1 VDEREVVMD
10 TAFQGIFQDKPV
22 LVTGHTGFK
31 GSWLSIWLNELGAKV
46 IGYSVDIPTVPSNFE
61 ASRLAK
67 RIIDVRGDIRDI
79 DTLHKTVDEH
89 KPQVVFHLAAQPIV
103 RESYAD
109 PKYTFDTNVGG
120 TVNVLEVLR
129 RTSSAKA
136 AVFITS
142 DKCYENQEWIWGY
155 REIDRLGGHDPY
167 SASKAMAELA
177 ISAYRRSFFPSA
189 KYEEHGVA
197 IASTRAGNVMG
208 GGDWAKDR
216 ILSDA
221 MRALMEGR
229 SIEVRNPEHVRPWQ
243 FVLEPL
249 SGYLWL
255 AAKLLREGCQF
266 AEAWNF
272 GPLEQRAITVR
283 ELVQKTIEIWGEG
296 DWQDTSS
303 SRAPHETG
311 MLRLSWEKA
320 RNSLDWRPVYEWEEA
335 LRETV
340 DWFKQYHLGS
350 SSTDMYHTCVDQIRC
365 YTERALKLGV
375 CWALRPIK

>member
-1 VDEREVVMD
+1 MD
-10 TAFQGIFQDKPV
+10 GAFGGIFQDRPV

-46 IGYSVDIPTVPSNFE
+46 IGYSKDIPTVPSNFE
-61 ASRLAK
+61 ASRLAE
-67 RIIDVRGDIRDI
+67 RLVHIEDDVRNLDAIRQTI
-79 DTLHKTVDEH
+79 EEH
-89 KPQVVFHLAAQPIV
+89 KPHVVFHLAAQPIV
-103 RESYAD
+103 RESYD
-109 PKYTFDTNVGG
+109 NPKETFDTNVGG
-120 TVNVLEVLR
+120 TVNVLEAIKE
-129 RTSSAKA
+129 TDSAKA

-142 DKCYENQEWIWGY
+142 DKCYENQEWMWGY

-177 ISAYRRSFFPSA
+177 ISAYRRSFFASA
-189 KYEEHGVA
+189 NYREHGVA
-197 IASTRAGNVMG
+197 IASTRAGNVIG

-216 ILSDA
+216 LLSDA

-229 SIEVRNPEHVRPWQ
+229 IIKVRNPEHVRPWQ

-255 AAKLLREGCQF
+255 AAKLLREGCRF

-283 ELVQKTIEIWGEG
+283 ELAEKTIEIWGEG
-296 DWQDTSS
+296 DWQDDSS
-303 SRAPHETG
+303 SEAPHETG
-311 MLRLSWEKA
+311 LLRLSWEKA
-320 RNSLDWRPVYEWEEA
+320 RNYLGWRPVYEWEEA

-340 DWFKQYHLGS
+340 DWFKLYHLGCP
-350 SSTDMYHTCVDQIRC
+350 STDMYHTCVEQIRR
-365 YTERALKLGV
+365 YVERARKLGV
-375 CWALRPIK
+375 YWALRPSK